1 MKLSVAQI
9 GNSFGYMIFYF
20 LLPEFYKLEVFT
32 PSLTAIGLES
42 LLNTITF
49 SIITIPFAIS
59 AVMYIFAGYLSD
71 RTRTR
76 FGKRRPFLL
85 LVIPAAVCYILLGLN
100 PSIFIAMGFPL
111 NFIVIILLATG
122 YAVLYRIIY
131 CAYWSFYMDI
141 TEPKERV
148 NTSVVFNLF
157 GMIGTIAAFVV
168 PTFLSDI
175 ESYFSL
181 LIIVG
186 LAYMALVL
194 FVFFLG
200 PKEDLERIK
209 EIDARGVKQPGFL
222 QSLKE
227 SVKNKNF
234 KYYMI
239 LSFFYTVGYSLI
251 TTIFID
257 FLTYKELYIPVEF
270 WQVFL
275 VLIPVA
281 IFAFYL
287 YGKLAKKWTKIKAFK
302 FGLAIGFIVQPFM
315 IFLAVQGP
323 PIFLLIEILIVFGL
337 LLFVL
342 ISILT
347 FQYAI
352 LMDITPP
359 EKEATYS
366 GIYLFVTVI
375 GMPVASAMI
384 GPISDTINKLGPIFN
399 FWTYNQGFVGDDWV
413 KGHDFTYA
421 LFILIASALYL
432 LTFFLLGKVKY
443 KEPEK

>member
-1 MKLSVAQI
+1 
-9 GNSFGYMIFYF
+9 MIFYF
-20 LLPEFYKLEVFT
+20 LLPEFYKLKVFT
-32 PSLTAIGLES
+32 PSLEAIGLKDA

-59 AVMYIFAGYLSD
+59 AVMYVFAGYLSD

-76 FGKRRPFLL
+76 FGKRRPFFL
-85 LVIPAAVCYILLGLN
+85 LVIPAAVCYILLGIN
-100 PSIFIAMGFPL
+100 PSILVSMGFPF
-111 NFIVIILLATG
+111 NFILIIGLATG

-131 CAYWSFYMDI
+131 CSYWSFYMDL

-148 NTSVVFNLF
+148 NTSVIFNLF
-157 GMIGTIAAFVV
+157 GMIGTIGAFIV
-168 PTFLSDI
+168 PTFLGEV
-175 ESYFSL
+175 ESYFEL

-186 LAYMALVL
+186 LVYMGLVL

-200 PKEDLERIK
+200 PKEDLQKIK
-209 EIDARGVKQPGFL
+209 EMDSRGIKQPGFIK
-222 QSLKE
+222 SLKE
-227 SVKNKNF
+227 SVQNKNF

-257 FLTYKELYIPVEF
+257 FLTFKQLFIPVEF

-281 IFAFYL
+281 VFGFYI

-323 PIFLLIEILIVFGL
+323 PIFLVIEILMIFGL

-342 ISILT
+342 IAILT

-375 GMPVASAMI
+375 GMPVASGLI
-384 GPISDTINKLGPIFN
+384 GPISDGFNSLGPIFN
-399 FWTYNQGFVGDDWV
+399 FWLFRSGTVEDNDVS
-413 KGHDFTYA
+413 GHDFSYA
-421 LFILIASALYL
+421 LFVLIASILYL
-432 LTFFLLGKVKY
+432 VTFLLLRKVKY
-443 KEPEK
+443 KEHKEETTEVLRDIE

>member
-1 MKLSVAQI
+1 
-9 GNSFGYMIFYF
+9 MIFYF
-20 LLPEFYKLEVFT
+20 LLPNFYLEKVFR
-32 PSLTAIGLES
+32 PSLHAVGLGN
-42 LLNTITF
+42 LLNTISF
-49 SIITIPFAIS
+49 SIITIPFTIS
-59 AVMYIFAGYLSD
+59 ALMYIFAGYLSD

-76 FGKRRPFLL
+76 LGKRRPFFL
-85 LVIPAAVCYILLGLN
+85 LVIPAAVCYMLLGIN
-100 PSIFIAMGFPL
+100 PNILISMGFPL
-111 NFIVIILLATG
+111 NFIIIILLATG

-131 CAYWSFYMDI
+131 CTYWSFYMDL

-148 NTSVVFNLF
+148 NTSVIFNLF
-157 GMIGTIAAFVV
+157 GMIGTIAAFIV
-168 PTFLSDI
+168 PTFLGDVQ
-175 ESYFSL
+175 SYFSL

-186 LAYMALVL
+186 LAYMGLVL
-194 FVFFLG
+194 FVFFFG
-200 PKEDLERIK
+200 PREDLEKIK
-209 EIDARGVKQPGFL
+209 EIDSRGIEQPGFIK
-222 QSLKE
+222 SLKE
-227 SVKNKNF
+227 SIKNKNF
-234 KYYMI
+234 RYYMI

-251 TTIFID
+251 TTIFIN
-257 FLTYKELYIPVEF
+257 FLSFKQLYIDVEF

-281 IFAFYL
+281 VFGFYI

-302 FGLAIGFIVQPFM
+302 FGLAIGFIIQPFT

-342 ISILT
+342 IAILT

-375 GMPVASAMI
+375 GMPVASGLI
-384 GPISDTINKLGPIFN
+384 GPISDGINTLGPILN
-399 FWTYNQGFVGDDWV
+399 FWRPITDSEENVL
-413 KGHDFTYA
+413 GHDFSYA
-421 LFILIASALYL
+421 LFVLIASILYL
-432 LTFFLLGKVKY
+432 VTFLLLRKVKY
-443 KEPEK
+443 KEHKEEKTEVLRDIE